1 MSLYIQYTKDCHEN
15 TTKVGA
21 EPLCKTAEELLPL
34 VAAEE
39 EEEDSDDG
47 DDDDEDQLEKSL
59 GGEDEENFMPLE
71 LNVSTDRLGE

>member
-1 MSLYIQYTKDCHEN
+1 MSLYIQCTKDCHDN

-39 EEEDSDDG
+39 EEDSDDG
-47 DDDDEDQLEKSL
+47 DDDDDQLEKSL
-59 GGEDEENFMPLE
+59 EDEENFKPLD
-71 LNVSTDRLGE
+71 LDVSTDRLGE

>member
-1 MSLYIQYTKDCHEN
+1 M
-15 TTKVGA
+15 
-21 EPLCKTAEELLPL
+21 
-34 VAAEE
+34 AAE

-59 GGEDEENFMPLE
+59 GGEDEENFKPLD

>member
-1 MSLYIQYTKDCHEN
+1 M
-15 TTKVGA
+15 
-21 EPLCKTAEELLPL
+21 
-34 VAAEE
+34 AAEE

-59 GGEDEENFMPLE
+59 GGEDEENFKPLD

>member
-1 MSLYIQYTKDCHEN
+1 MSLYNVHCTYNTRHCHDN

-39 EEEDSDDG
+39 EEDSDDR
-47 DDDDEDQLEKSL
+47 
-59 GGEDEENFMPLE
+59 
-71 LNVSTDRLGE
+71 VSETERRLGFL

>member
-1 MSLYIQYTKDCHEN
+1 MSLYIQCTKDCHDN

-34 VAAEE
+34 VAAE

-59 GGEDEENFMPLE
+59 GGEDEENFKPLD

>member
-1 MSLYIQYTKDCHEN
+1 M
-15 TTKVGA
+15 GA
-21 EPLCKTAEELLPL
+21 QPLCKTAEELLPL

-47 DDDDEDQLEKSL
+47 DDDDDEDHLEKSL
-59 GGEDEENFMPLE
+59 GEDEENFKPID

>member
-1 MSLYIQYTKDCHEN
+1 M
-15 TTKVGA
+15 GA

-34 VAAEE
+34 VAAE

-59 GGEDEENFMPLE
+59 GGEDEENFKPLD

>member
-1 MSLYIQYTKDCHEN
+1 MSLYIQCMKDCHDN
-15 TTKVGA
+15 TIKVGA

-39 EEEDSDDG
+39 EEDSDDG
-47 DDDDEDQLEKSL
+47 DDEDQLEKFL
-59 GGEDEENFMPLE
+59 GGEDEENFKPLD

>member
-1 MSLYIQYTKDCHEN
+1 M
-15 TTKVGA
+15 GA

-47 DDDDEDQLEKSL
+47 DDDELEKSL
-59 GGEDEENFMPLE
+59 GGEDEENFKPLD

>member
-1 MSLYIQYTKDCHEN
+1 MYIQCTKDCHDN

-39 EEEDSDDG
+39 EENSDDD

-59 GGEDEENFMPLE
+59 EGEDEKNFKPLD